1 MIDLKHEA
9 RNFAAMNMPESTD
22 KDSVD
27 DIRWAYSLYNKA
39 LQYIRKGYD
48 DLARQNLKKAI
59 GLNPDFYPA
68 RMLLG
73 VCLFANGDRVGAMR
87 MFNAIKDMRYKRL
100 ALSYYDYLTEEV
112 DKPVSQSGT
121 RLILKD
127 LYKAAVA
134 ADKTL
139 SDVTKPVE
147 EPLLV
152 QENLRKPKPEP
163 VQAQSQTELQPE
175 VTEKKKDMEDAGDL
189 EALTMGEL
197 SFDDI
202 SYAPINP
209 EPQEDLTATKIDE
222 TVIDDIE
229 IPHFVSQRPQT
240 VITSRKNDGVVEEI
254 VKQKLEEAQKVARN
268 KGLEKR
274 PFEFDHVYKKQIFS
288 DKTEADQNEEEQI
301 TGEAAVVTSAKNDN
315 ILISVASILVL
326 IFLIITSVLLM
337 QNVTE
342 NRKLKN
348 ELDDLKKLYIESQIT
363 PTPKPDLTLT
373 FEPEITP
380 EATPE
385 AAPETTPEA
394 TQETVIV
401 E

>member
-9 RNFAAMNMPESTD
+9 RNFAAMNLPGSTGD
-22 KDSVD
+22 GASD

-39 LQYIRKGYD
+39 IQFIKKGYD
-48 DLARQNLKKAI
+48 DMARQNLKKAI

-127 LYKAAVA
+127 LYRAAA
-134 ADKTL
+134 ASEKTL
-139 SDVTKPVE
+139 SDVTKTVE

-152 QENLRKPKPEP
+152 QDEVKKPRPEIKLD
-163 VQAQSQTELQPE
+163 SI
-175 VTEKKKDMEDAGDL
+175 EKKKTIEDAGEL
-189 EALTMGEL
+189 ESLTMGEL
-197 SFDDI
+197 NFDDV
-202 SYAPINP
+202 SFAPIGNEREEEPSP
-209 EPQEDLTATKIDE
+209 EKNDDTEIEDL
-222 TVIDDIE
+222 E

-254 VKQKLEEAQKVARN
+254 VKQKREEAQRMARYS
-268 KGLEKR
+268 GAEKR

-288 DKTEADQNEEEQI
+288 ENPEYVQQEEQGSNEEK
-301 TGEAAVVTSAKNDN
+301 TVTDSSRDN
-315 ILISVASILVL
+315 IIISVASVLVL
-326 IFLIITSVLLM
+326 IFLIVTSVLLM

-363 PTPKPDLTLT
+363 PTPKPDVIYT
-373 FEPEITP
+373 FEPEAT
-380 EATPE
+380 ATPQE
-385 AAPETTPEA
+385 TSETTPEA
-394 TQETVIV
+394 TIDTTPEYTEVQ
-401 E
+401 